1 MIDSYMHWR
10 IGVYDNIEQTD
21 TLLNKVF
28 TLIYIFKG
36 HSKLILKLVSCEI
49 SSKVKSSKLYFL
61 FDLDKFY
68 RLEVTQFSETP

>member
-36 HSKLILKLVSCEI
+36 HSKLILKLVSCES
-49 SSKVKSSKLYFL
+49 SSKVKK
-61 FDLDKFY
+61 
-68 RLEVTQFSETP
+68 